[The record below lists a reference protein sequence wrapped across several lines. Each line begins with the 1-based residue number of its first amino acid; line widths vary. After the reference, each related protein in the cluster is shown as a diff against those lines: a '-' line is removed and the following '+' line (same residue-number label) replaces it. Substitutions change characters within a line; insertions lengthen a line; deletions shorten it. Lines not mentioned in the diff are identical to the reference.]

1 MESEH
6 FEGKQDS
13 NKEVETSGAVSR
25 REFLKYAGIA
35 GAGVVMAGGLGGLLA
50 ACGGGEE
57 TTTTTA
63 AATTTTAAAGS
74 TTTAGAGSGLVVK
87 AFTKTTKAPGDLVFR
102 FLNQVDGV
110 PFYAR
115 VNEGMLAAGKKL
127 GIGDIQQTGPAQ
139 VDGALQVST
148 VESWITQKVDV
159 MALSST
165 DPGAMAASIDKATK
179 AGVAVLSWDVDAP
192 DSSRLVFCDCWDP
205 AKGPQALWDVF
216 MELLGGVTK
225 GQYAFITTALTSPT
239 HNRHLDEM
247 MKYQKEKYPDMEW
260 VGTEVATTDPAKASQ
275 KAKDYVLK
283 YPDLVGMISVDA
295 GGTVGLAQAQR
306 ELGLGS
312 KFVTTGL
319 STPSQM
325 AEYVKDGTVPKF
337 ALWDPYETGYLT
349 TMMAFELINGRDIVD
364 GQEFEVSPGVT
375 RKIPIQ
381 EILNHPGSL
390 EAIQG
395 PALIF
400 DKDNIDNY
408 KF

>member
-1 MESEH
+1 MNSEH
-6 FEGKQDS
+6 IEPKKDNEEAGS
-13 NKEVETSGAVSR
+13 TSGVSR
-25 REFLKYAGIA
+25 REFLKYAGMA

-50 ACGGGEE
+50 ACGGEDE

-74 TTTAGAGSGLVVK
+74 TTTAAGGGTGLVVK
-87 AFTKTTKAPGDLVFR
+87 AFTKTTKEPKDLVFR

-110 PFYAR
+110 PFYSR
-115 VNEGMLAAGKKL
+115 VNEGMLAAGQKL

-139 VDGALQVST
+139 VDGALQVAT
-148 VESWITQKVDV
+148 VETWITQKVDV
-159 MALSST
+159 MVLSST
-165 DPGAMAASIDKATK
+165 DPGAMAASIDKATE

-239 HNRHLDEM
+239 HNRHLEEM
-247 MKYQKEKYPDMEW
+247 MKYQKEKYPEMEW
-260 VGTEVATTDPAKASQ
+260 VGTEVATTDPALASQ

-295 GGTVGLAQAQR
+295 GGTVGLAQGQR
-306 ELGLGS
+306 ELGLGD

-337 ALWDPYETGYLT
+337 VLWDPYETGYLT

-364 GQEFEVSPGVT
+364 GQEFEVSPGVM

-400 DKDNIDNY
+400 DANNIDNY
-408 KF
+408 NF